1 MRFVGDDDDVVS
13 LSVRRAGVLVELL
26 DQRKDVCL
34 VLGQESAQMSS
45 VGRSAGV
52 AVVINYVAAGEGLVD
67 LAVEVVAV
75 GQH

>member
-1 MRFVGDDDDVVS
+1 MRLVGDDDDVVA
-13 LSVRRAGVLVELL
+13 LGVRRAGVHVELL

-34 VLGQESAQMSS
+34 VLGQEMAQVSS

-52 AVVINYVAAGEGLVD
+52 AVVIYHVAAGEGLVD